1 MGAVPKRLLA
11 AALVSLVACSR
22 AAAPTP
28 PPGPL
33 PPPID
38 TTTALPEPLP
48 QVAGKVNGQAILTTY
63 VEMIAKRLLEASGD
77 QAKDR
82 PFAYRRALQQLIVR
96 ELLLQEAIAR
106 KLKADDAGVEA
117 AYNEA
122 RVPYPDDRA
131 WLSFLAQ
138 QGLDADAFR
147 REIRTQHTISALMK
161 AEGGAVGEQVSDK
174 DTRAYFDAHPEKFD
188 SGERLRAS
196 HILVRVPGDAPP
208 QQKDELRKKTEGLH
222 TRLGK
227 GEDFA
232 KLAKQFSADPSS
244 APKGGELDMFHR
256 GQMVAPFEAAA
267 YALKPGEVSGVVE
280 TPFGF
285 HVIKLHE
292 RLPAM
297 QAPYETVKDQIAATL
312 REERRSKRLEELV
325 GRLWAQSRI
334 ETHL

>member
-1 MGAVPKRLLA
+1 MTAVLLVLA
-11 AALVSLVACSR
+11 ACSR
-22 AAAPTP
+22 GAAPKP
-28 PPGPL
+28 VQSPL

-38 TTTALPEPLP
+38 GQTALPEPLP
-48 QVAGKVNGQAILTTY
+48 TVAGKVNGQAILTGY
-63 VEMIAKRLLEASGD
+63 VEMIAKRMLEASGD

-82 PFAYRRALQQLIVR
+82 PFAYRRALQQMIVR

-138 QGLDADAFR
+138 QGMEADTFR
-147 REIRTQHTISALMK
+147 REIRTQHTIAALMK
-161 AEGGAVGEQVSDK
+161 AEANLLGTQVSDK

-188 SGERLRAS
+188 SGERLRVS
-196 HILVRVPGDAPP
+196 HILIRVPGDASP
-208 QQKDELRKKTEGLH
+208 QQKDELRKKTQGL
-222 TRLGK
+222 RDRIAK
-227 GEDFA
+227 GHDFA
-232 KLAKQFSADPSS
+232 KLAQQFSADPAS
-244 APKGGELDMFHR
+244 APRGGEMDMFHR
-256 GQMVAPFEAAA
+256 GQMVAPFETAA
-267 YALKPGEVSGVVE
+267 YALTTGAVSGVVE

-297 QAPYETVKDQIAATL
+297 KAPYESVKDQIAAPVL
-312 REERRSKRLEELV
+312 EERRSKRLEELV
-325 GRLWAQSRI
+325 AQLWAQARF
-334 ETHL
+334 ETYL